1 MRDLVREGG
10 CGCGHVRYRVTG
22 DPIFVNLCH
31 CRQCQQQ
38 TGASAAHN
46 AFFET
51 ERVELLS
58 GSLTE
63 HTTPTGSG
71 GTQTICRCTRCGV
84 AVWSFYPSLGR
95 LLLALRAGTLD
106 DPAAF
111 PPDAVIF
118 LSDALPWGPRPEG
131 IPHFERTY
139 RAKDFLP
146 PDRLARLMGVAAK
159 KKDLDTRG

>member
-1 MRDLVREGG
+1 MDEPMHEGG
-10 CGCGHVRYRVTG
+10 CGCGHVRYRVAG

-71 GTQTICRCTRCGV
+71 GTQIMCRCAQCGV

-118 LSDALPWGPRPEG
+118 VADALPWGPRPDG
-131 IPHFERTY
+131 IPHFTQTY
-139 RAKDFLP
+139 RPRDVLP
-146 PDRLARLMGVAAK
+146 PDRLARLMSLAARK
-159 KKDLDTRG
+159 KELDTAP